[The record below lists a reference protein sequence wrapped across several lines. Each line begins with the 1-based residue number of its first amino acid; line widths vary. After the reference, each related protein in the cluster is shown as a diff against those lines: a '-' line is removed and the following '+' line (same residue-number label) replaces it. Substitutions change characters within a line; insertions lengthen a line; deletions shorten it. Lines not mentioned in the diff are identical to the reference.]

1 MHGVGKC
8 SLDVGIVF
16 QLAKRLQS
24 MGAILPGK
32 SSAQRL
38 ITRVYLQSHCFDR
51 SRELGNINRAYS
63 VIAAALG
70 CVSCHPEGPAL
81 MVYSTFTGKFPF
93 WSSDWGTYDAE

>member
-1 MHGVGKC
+1 MHGGGKW
-8 SLDVGIVF
+8 SLDFGIVF

-70 CVSCHPEGPAL
+70 CVCRATLKGPRFDGL
-81 MVYSTFTGKFPF
+81 QYLHREVSILILRLGHV
-93 WSSDWGTYDAE
+93 